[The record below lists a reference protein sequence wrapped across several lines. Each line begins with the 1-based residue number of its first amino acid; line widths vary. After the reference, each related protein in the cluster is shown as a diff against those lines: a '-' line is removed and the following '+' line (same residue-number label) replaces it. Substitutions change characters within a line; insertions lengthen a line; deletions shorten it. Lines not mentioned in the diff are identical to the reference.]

1 MSIFAQIFK
10 MNIFNYTLHNGI
22 RVIHHAVN
30 SPVGHC
36 GLIINAGSRDEL
48 PHEHGLAH
56 FIEHVI
62 FKGTRKRKTYHI
74 LSRIDDVGGE
84 LNAYTTKEETCI
96 YASFLKND
104 FERAIELLY
113 DITFNSIFPLKELEK
128 EKEVI
133 IDEINSYK
141 DNPSELIID
150 DFEELIFRDDPMGRN
165 ILGSAESIMSFGK
178 TDIERFMSLNYNTD
192 QMVICSV
199 GDISFAKLLK
209 IITKYFDKAVNN
221 NREKKYPVFK
231 SYFPQTVDKNMD
243 TFQSHIVLGNIAY
256 DLNNP
261 KRPSLLL
268 LNNILGGP
276 GMNSRLNMALREKN
290 GIAYNVESIYT
301 PYSGT
306 GVFCIY
312 FGTDDEN
319 VDKSLNIVRRELK
332 NLRNNRLGKIQLH
345 NAKRQ
350 LKGQITIS
358 SENKENL
365 MLSYAKSYLLYNK
378 VDSLEEIYNKI
389 DLITDANL
397 QEIANEILDE
407 SKLSYL
413 IYRQSQE

>member
-1 MSIFAQIFK
+1 
-10 MNIFNYTLHNGI
+10 MNIFNHTLQNGI
-22 RVIHHAVN
+22 RFIHHSVS
-30 SPVGHC
+30 SPVGYC
-36 GLIINAGSRDEL
+36 CLIINTGSRDEK
-48 PHEHGLAH
+48 HNEHGLAH

-62 FKGTRKRKTYHI
+62 FKGTRKRKTFHI

-96 YASFLKND
+96 YASFLKDD
-104 FERAIELLY
+104 FERAVELLH
-113 DITFNSIFPLKELEK
+113 DITFNSIFPTKELEK

-141 DNPSELIID
+141 DNPSELILD
-150 DFEELIFRDDPMGRN
+150 DFEEIIFHDNPMGRN
-165 ILGSAESIMSFGK
+165 ILGSAESIISFQK
-178 TDIERFMSLNYNTD
+178 PDIERFIASNYNTD
-192 QMVICSV
+192 EIVICTV
-199 GDISFAKLLK
+199 GNISFSKILK
-209 IITKYFDKAVNN
+209 IVEKYFG
-221 NREKKYPVFK
+221 REKDNIRQNKRIEIGD
-231 SYFPQTVDKNMD
+231 YFPQNVDKKMD
-243 TFQSHIVLGNIAY
+243 TFQSHVVLGNRAY

-276 GMNSRLNMALREKN
+276 GMNSRLNMGLREKN
-290 GIAYNVESIYT
+290 GIAYNVESLYS

-319 VDKSLNIVRRELK
+319 VDRSLKIVHNELK
-332 NLRNNRLGKIQLH
+332 KLVVKQLGITQLH

-358 SENKENL
+358 SENRESL
-365 MLSYAKSYLLYNK
+365 MLSIAKSYLLFNK
-378 VDSLEEIYNKI
+378 VDSLEEIYQKI
-389 DLITDANL
+389 DSITAPDL
-397 QEIANEILDE
+397 QEIANEIFDD

-413 IYRQSQE
+413 IYRQNKE